1 MKVRSRFKF
10 KSQPNQ
16 HGLKDPA
23 IMRTEGHKDRAM
35 RIKELFNVNIFI
47 FSLETLSKKSTL
59 PPIAP
64 FSGHNT
70 N

>member
-1 MKVRSRFKF
+1 
-10 KSQPNQ
+10 
-16 HGLKDPA
+16 
-23 IMRTEGHKDRAM
+23 MRTEGHKDRAM